1 MSEESNRIPL
11 LDRLYQ
17 DFLNNE
23 NSASYIRA
31 VTKRYNM
38 GTLSR
43 LARCGGRVSRRA
55 AVLAVGMIGDFQ
67 DNQVLGRALCDSDRA
82 VRLLADNGI
91 RSLWF
96 RCGNAAHRR
105 ELQLLARLNNNLEFH
120 EAVRRGTDLIESAP
134 WIPEA
139 WNQRGFA
146 LFHLKRYDDSANDH
160 HQTLE
165 INPYH
170 FVAAVAMGHCYLE
183 MNEPAN
189 ALECFR
195 RALRLNPGLD
205 GVRAQVEYLERS
217 LEERE

>member
-1 MSEESNRIPL
+1 MSEDSNRIPIL
-11 LDRLYQ
+11 EQLYQ

-23 NSASYIRA
+23 NSASFIRA
-31 VTKRYNM
+31 VSKHYTL
-38 GTLSR
+38 GTLAR

-55 AVLAVGMIGDFQ
+55 AVLAVGMVGDYQ
-67 DNQVLGRALCDSDRA
+67 DNAVLGRALCDSDRA

-96 RCGNAAHRR
+96 RCGNANHRK
-105 ELQLLARLNNNLEFH
+105 ELQTLARLNNNLEFD
-120 EAVRRGTDLIESAP
+120 EAVHRASQLIESAP

-146 LFHLKRYDDSANDH
+146 LFHLRHYDSSANDH

-165 INPYH
+165 VNPYH

-183 MNEPAN
+183 MNDPTN

-195 RALRLNPGLD
+195 RALRLNPNLD
-205 GVRAQVEYLERS
+205 GVRAQVEFLERS
-217 LEERE
+217 I